1 MRALATTSANGR
13 VWCEVTCGDATRV
26 QVAASV
32 FLDLIL
38 VRGGIEM
45 DIQLVTIGVQ
55 PVGIV
60 SLKDGASRPPGFD
73 EPDLAAFADPVP
85 ALGAGRFQGRHRG
98 LRHR

>member
-1 MRALATTSANGR
+1 M
-13 VWCEVTCGDATRV
+13 
-26 QVAASV
+26 
-32 FLDLIL
+32 DLII

-45 DIQLVTIGVQ
+45 DIELVTIGVQ

-73 EPDLAAFADPVP
+73 EPDLALFADPV
-85 ALGAGRFQGRHRG
+85 LFSCGTDRFQGFHRG

>member
-1 MRALATTSANGR
+1 VRSCQRAYR
-13 VWCEVTCGDATRV
+13 VRDLTCGDAACV

-32 FLDLIL
+32 FLDLVL

-45 DIQLVTIGVQ
+45 EIELVTIGVQ

-73 EPDLAAFADPVP
+73 EPDLDPFANPV
-85 ALGAGRFQGRHRG
+85 RI
-98 LRHR
+98 

>member
-1 MRALATTSANGR
+1 M
-13 VWCEVTCGDATRV
+13 
-26 QVAASV
+26 
-32 FLDLIL
+32 FLDLTL

-45 DIQLVTIGVQ
+45 DIELVTIGVQ

-73 EPDLAAFADPVP
+73 DPELAPFADPVP
-85 ALGAGRFQGRHRG
+85 VLGAGRFQGCHRG

>member
-1 MRALATTSANGR
+1 M
-13 VWCEVTCGDATRV
+13 
-26 QVAASV
+26 
-32 FLDLIL
+32 DLII

-45 DIQLVTIGVQ
+45 DIELVTIGVQ

-73 EPDLAAFADPVP
+73 APDLPAFADLVP
-85 ALGAGRFQGRHRG
+85 ALGAGRFQGCHRG

>member
-1 MRALATTSANGR
+1 MCDL
-13 VWCEVTCGDATRV
+13 TCGDVARV

-45 DIQLVTIGVQ
+45 DIELVTIGVQ

-60 SLKDGASRPPGFD
+60 SLKDGVAPWI
-73 EPDLAAFADPVP
+73 
-85 ALGAGRFQGRHRG
+85 
-98 LRHR
+98 